1 MKVQLVPQYN
11 LHHPFRRR
19 AFPNSTL
26 ILVGMPRIWTADRIE
41 SWVAV
46 SVLGIDSPLIYFGFM
61 NTLGKSV
68 TPEEIRVRASPDD
81 HHTLP
86 AFGASLYGRIFRI
99 A

>member
-1 MKVQLVPQYN
+1 MP
-11 LHHPFRRR
+11 
-19 AFPNSTL
+19 L
-26 ILVGMPRIWTADRIE
+26 IWAADRMD
-41 SWVAV
+41 SWAAI
-46 SVLGIDSPLIYFGFM
+46 SVLGIDSPLIHFGFM

-68 TPEEIRVRASPDD
+68 TAKEIRVRASPDD